1 LYWVRKGIIGGSQM
15 PYSVDELDLW
25 KSEGVRRVLVLAE
38 DWEIEE
44 AWGNAEYY
52 FSLLKEKGFEYL
64 HSPVPDGHAPKK
76 EQFFE
81 IFRWLGRG
89 KGNLVHCVGGMGRTG
104 TVIAGYLMLTES
116 LNAQQAV
123 EEVRKYRPGAV
134 QTLNQFKLLLELEGS
149 WSRPTP

>member
-1 LYWVRKGIIGGSQM
+1 MYWVRKGIIGGSQI

-52 FSLLKEKGFEYL
+52 FSLLEEKGFEYL
-64 HSPVPDGHAPKK
+64 HSPIPDGHAPNK

-81 IFRWLGRG
+81 IFSG
-89 KGNLVHCVGGMGRTG
+89 
-104 TVIAGYLMLTES
+104 
-116 LNAQQAV
+116 
-123 EEVRKYRPGAV
+123 
-134 QTLNQFKLLLELEGS
+134 
-149 WSRPTP
+149 

>member
-1 LYWVRKGIIGGSQM
+1 M
-15 PYSVDELDLW
+15 PYSVDELELW

-52 FSLLKEKGFEYL
+52 FSLLEENGFEYL
-64 HSPVPDGHAPKK
+64 HSPIPDGHAPKK
-76 EQFFE
+76 EQFLE
-81 IFRWLGRG
+81 IFTWLGKG

-134 QTLNQFKLLLELEGS
+134 QTLNQFKLLLELEGF

>member
-1 LYWVRKGIIGGSQM
+1 LSK
-15 PYSVDELDLW
+15 
-25 KSEGVRRVLVLAE
+25 
-38 DWEIEE
+38 
-44 AWGNAEYY
+44 
-52 FSLLKEKGFEYL
+52 
-64 HSPVPDGHAPKK
+64 
-76 EQFFE
+76 
-81 IFRWLGRG
+81 G
-89 KGNLVHCVGGMGRTG
+89 KGNLIHCVGGIGRTG